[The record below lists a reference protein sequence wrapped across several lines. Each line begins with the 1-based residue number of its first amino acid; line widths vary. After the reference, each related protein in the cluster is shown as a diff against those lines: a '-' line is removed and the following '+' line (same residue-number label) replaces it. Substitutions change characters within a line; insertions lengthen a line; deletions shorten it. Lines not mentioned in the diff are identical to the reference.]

1 MKSHLSLIK
10 YHLHLHILIHLSFIL
25 FYFQPK
31 TRPATVFPSR
41 YASLPSS
48 TQKPIENDQQQP
60 GNIYIGRD
68 FIGIRINDVHNA
80 VLKSGARMPGK
91 FLLMLFCEIYCES
104 LYFYMLNI
112 LPAERE
118 HLWEVM
124 IEFYGWTV

>member
-1 MKSHLSLIK
+1 MKSYFLFFLLTYI
-10 YHLHLHILIHLSFIL
+10 YILL
-25 FYFQPK
+25 FYLQPK

-80 VLKSGARMPGK
+80 VLKSGARMPGMYT
-91 FLLMLFCEIYCES
+91 FCCNNIVLLLVISIS
-104 LYFYMLNI
+104 LVAI
-112 LPAERE
+112 
-118 HLWEVM
+118 
-124 IEFYGWTV
+124 